1 MIFNYDE
8 DIQEITEEEITED
21 ANTDSTED
29 NIASETDA
37 LLLHISQSELDEA
50 VTFFPKMYDLFS
62 LWFLLWLGFQLLS
75 RIRVQF
81 RKHTGEMRD
90 KE

>member
-1 MIFNYDE
+1 MIVLYDE
-8 DIQEITEEEITED
+8 EILEITEEENTED
-21 ANTDSTED
+21 ASTDNTED
-29 NIASETDA
+29 NLASETDA
-37 LLLHISQSELDEA
+37 LLLHVSQAELDEA

-62 LWFLLWLGFQLLS
+62 LWFLLWLGIQILS
-75 RIRVQF
+75 RIRTQF

>member
-1 MIFNYDE
+1 MFVMYDE

-21 ANTDSTED
+21 ATTDATED
-29 NIASETDA
+29 NIATETDA
-37 LLLHISQSELDEA
+37 LLLHVSQSELDEA

-62 LWFLLWLGFQLLS
+62 LWFLLWLGLQLLS